1 MAIRLVCTIVILLAE
16 FYAWLMT
23 ATGLQLTQYRPA
35 FGGWVGDA
43 QPFVLAALVHAAI
56 SLFYLRLASP
66 VTMTRK
72 EKIALGTSVPLILVF
87 VLWSI
92 FMSSYSIM
100 FERRS
105 ETSFVEAG
113 NKIQS
118 IAEKLHAID
127 SEMSSNYVGSVNNL
141 RERMELEIHKP
152 EPGVLAG
159 CGNRCRTVRRAWTA
173 LQDFQYL
180 NMPVLRERT
189 PTPDLA
195 KELSLLENDFV
206 AVSDRLEGYRSASR
220 VFLDLNRLLN
230 SNIRDALQ
238 EDTAVNEGSIQA
250 MQFASRLAGMKKQLD
265 DLRTNDRK
273 LTDAKYRGLA
283 ELVKDLN
290 SAFENGRIAQVLDL
304 LTILLIAMA
313 PDILSLAMAALA
325 RSFTKNTEPMPM
337 LPWGHMFW
345 RRLLRNRRYLPSG
358 MEIDNLKNLV
368 TEQLRY
374 RVSGGTAD
382 QPPGPGSLTGSASG
396 SGPGPMPGAGHMPG
410 HAPPTPAADSGNPL
424 LQGLRPHRRPA
435 AREPIIR

>member
-1 MAIRLVCTIVILLAE
+1 MAIRFVCTIVILLAE

-35 FGGWVGDA
+35 FGGWVGNA

-66 VTMTRK
+66 VTMSKR
-72 EKIALGTSVPLILVF
+72 EKVALATSVPLILVF

-105 ETSFVEAG
+105 ETSFNEAG
-113 NKIQS
+113 NKLQAIS
-118 IAEKLHAID
+118 EKLHAID
-127 SEMSSNYVGSVNNL
+127 TEMTNNYVGTVNNL
-141 RERMELEIHKP
+141 RERMELEVHKP
-152 EPGVLAG
+152 EPGVVAG
-159 CGNRCRTVRRAWTA
+159 CGVRCRTVRRAWTA

-180 NMPVLRERT
+180 NTPVLRDRP
-189 PTPDLA
+189 PTIDLA
-195 KELSLLENDFV
+195 KELSLAENDFS
-206 AVSDRLEGYRSASR
+206 AVSDRLEGFRSASR
-220 VFLDLNRLLN
+220 VFTDLNRLLN
-230 SNIRDALQ
+230 GTVRDPSIP
-238 EDTAVNEGSIQA
+238 EDLTSIDANVQA
-250 MQFASRLAGMKKQLD
+250 TQYGSRLKDLKRQID

-290 SAFENGRIAQVLDL
+290 AAFENGRLAQVLDL

-313 PDILSLAMAALA
+313 PDILCLAMAALA
-325 RSFTKNTEPMPM
+325 RSFSKNTEPVPM

-374 RVSGGTAD
+374 RVSGGGPD
-382 QPPGPGSLTGSASG
+382 QPAASG
-396 SGPGPMPGAGHMPG
+396 PTLGASLGPSSGPGPATGPT
-410 HAPPTPAADSGNPL
+410 APSDNTNPL

>member
-1 MAIRLVCTIVILLAE
+1 MAIRFICTVVILLAE

-35 FGGWVGDA
+35 FGGWIGNA

-66 VTMTRK
+66 VTMSRK
-72 EKIALGTSVPLILVF
+72 EKIALGSSVPLILIF

-113 NKIQS
+113 NRIQS

-127 SEMSSNYVGSVNNL
+127 SEMSVNYIGSVTNL
-141 RERMELEIHKP
+141 RERMELEIQKP

-159 CGNRCRTVRRAWTA
+159 CGNRCRTVRRAWTT

-180 NMPVLRERT
+180 KNPVLHERS
-189 PTPDLA
+189 PTIDLA
-195 KELSLLENDFV
+195 KELSLLENDYA

-220 VFLDLNRLLN
+220 VFVDLNRLLN
-230 SNIRDALQ
+230 SNLRDSLQ
-238 EDTAVNEGSIQA
+238 DDQSNAEGSAQAIQYA
-250 MQFASRLAGMKKQLD
+250 ARLADMKRQLD
-265 DLRTNDRK
+265 DLRANDRK
-273 LTDAKYRGLA
+273 LTDSKYRGLA

-313 PDILSLAMAALA
+313 PDILCLAMAALA
-325 RSFTKNTEPMPM
+325 RSFSKNSEPTPM

-374 RVSGGTAD
+374 RVSGGSAD
-382 QPPGPGSLTGSASG
+382 TPPGPGGPSMPPPHHAS
-396 SGPGPMPGAGHMPG
+396 SSPGPGAT
-410 HAPPTPAADSGNPL
+410 AVTNPL

>member
-1 MAIRLVCTIVILLAE
+1 MAIRFVCTVVILLAE

-35 FGGWVGDA
+35 FGGWIGNA
-43 QPFVLAALVHAAI
+43 QPFVLAGLVHAAI

-66 VTMTRK
+66 VTMTRR
-72 EKIALGTSVPLILVF
+72 EKIALATSVPLILIF

-105 ETSFVEAG
+105 ETSFTEAG
-113 NKIQS
+113 NKLQS

-127 SEMSSNYVGSVNNL
+127 TDMTSNYNGVINNL
-141 RERMELEIHKP
+141 RDRMELEIRKP
-152 EPGVLAG
+152 EPGVVAG
-159 CGNRCRTVRRAWTA
+159 CGNRCRTLRRGWTA

-180 NMPVLRERT
+180 SAAVLRDRVT
-189 PTPDLA
+189 TNDLA
-195 KELSLLENDFV
+195 KELSLLENEFI
-206 AVSDRLEGYRSASR
+206 AVNDRLEGFRAASR
-220 VFLDLNRLLN
+220 VFIEMNRII
-230 SNIRDALQ
+230 SGGIGDAVQ
-238 EDTAVNEGSIQA
+238 EDLSGGNDGTHQA
-250 MQFASRLAGMKKQLD
+250 AQYNTRLKEMKRQLD

-273 LTDAKYRGLA
+273 LTDDKYRGLT

-290 SAFENGRIAQVLDL
+290 AAFEHGRVAQMLDL

-313 PDILSLAMAALA
+313 PDILCLAMAALA
-325 RSFTKNTEPMPM
+325 RSFTKNSEAAPM

-345 RRLLRNRRYLPSG
+345 RRLLRNRRYMPSG

-374 RVSGGTAD
+374 RVSGGAGD
-382 QPPGPGSLTGSASG
+382 APIGPGGAPAAPGPGQGPSMAGSGGPSASE
-396 SGPGPMPGAGHMPG
+396 M
-410 HAPPTPAADSGNPL
+410 NPL

>member
-1 MAIRLVCTIVILLAE
+1 MAIRFVCTIVILLAE

-35 FGGWVGDA
+35 FGGWIGNA

-66 VTMTRK
+66 ITMSRR

-113 NKIQS
+113 NRIQS
-118 IAEKLHAID
+118 ISEKLRAID
-127 SEMSSNYVGSVNNL
+127 GEMTANYIGSVNNL
-141 RERMELEIHKP
+141 RDRMELEIHKP

-159 CGNRCRTVRRAWTA
+159 CGNRCRTLRRAWTA

-180 NMPVLRERT
+180 NAPVLRDRP
-189 PTPDLA
+189 PTIDLA

-206 AVSDRLEGYRSASR
+206 AVSDRLEGFRAASR
-220 VFLDLNRLLN
+220 VFIDLNHLL
-230 SNIRDALQ
+230 SGTVRDPNLQ
-238 EDTAVNEGSIQA
+238 EDLGGTEGSVQAIQY
-250 MQFASRLAGMKKQLD
+250 ASRLTEMKRQLD

-273 LTDAKYRGLA
+273 LTDSKYRGLA

-290 SAFENGRIAQVLDL
+290 SAFENGRVAQVLDL

-313 PDILSLAMAALA
+313 PDILCLAMAALA
-325 RSFTKNTEPMPM
+325 RSFSKNTEPVPM

-374 RVSGGTAD
+374 RVSGGSPEPSSA
-382 QPPGPGSLTGSASG
+382 PGPSVTPSHNPGG
-396 SGPGPMPGAGHMPG
+396 GPGA
-410 HAPPTPAADSGNPL
+410 APETSPL